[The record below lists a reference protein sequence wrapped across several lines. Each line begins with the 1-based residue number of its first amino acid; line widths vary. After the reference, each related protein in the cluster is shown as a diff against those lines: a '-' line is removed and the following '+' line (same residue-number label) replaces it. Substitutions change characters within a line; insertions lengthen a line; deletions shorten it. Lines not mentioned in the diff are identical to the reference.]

1 MKILLAV
8 PPSPNHRRIIRMI
21 DCSHEAKAS
30 YLWHPNDFLIISSLC
45 GPGDECVLVEGTAD
59 SLSDE
64 AFFGRVKDAKPD
76 IIFFALSSA
85 GWETDLKYYRKTRG
99 LYPHTPHFVIAD
111 LFIEK
116 EYREFILRECEGIV
130 GNPYLLD
137 LKAMSAAKRGHGDKF
152 PGVYTHHE
160 DTIYKGKQAV
170 HLRTASPRHELFL
183 RPGYRFPF
191 ALRHKFA
198 SVTTMWGCPFTCS
211 YCTDSKLQPVVR
223 HHEDILA
230 ELDRL
235 HRIGVKELFFTDKT
249 FGFSESDVY
258 PLLEAMAKK
267 YRFDWCCYF
276 HPQLYR
282 PKLLEMMKAAGCHS
296 MIVGIDSANMDSLKQ
311 YSRSLA
317 KSRLEEFLAKAN
329 ELRISIC
336 ADFIIGLPHE
346 TEDDVKRTIDYALS
360 LPLDFASFNIAAPLP
375 GSEIRAK
382 AKEKNLLPFGN
393 EGFDT
398 LGTNAMLGNQNL
410 HADSLRR
417 LRHDAILSFYLRPSY
432 ILRRLGRTR
441 SPGHFWNQF
450 LQMLAL
456 FRKGID
462 PNLPP
467 A

>member
-1 MKILLAV
+1 
-8 PPSPNHRRIIRMI
+8 MI

-45 GPGDECVLVEGTAD
+45 KDSSSCTLVEGTAD

-64 AFFGRVKDAKPD
+64 TFFAQLRAAKPD
-76 IIFFALSSA
+76 MVFFALSSA
-85 GWETDLKYYRKTRG
+85 GWETDLHYYRKTRALFPG
-99 LYPHTPHFVIAD
+99 IPHFVIAD

-116 EYREFILRECEGIV
+116 EYREFILKECEGIV

-137 LKAMSAAKRGHGDKF
+137 LQAMLTAKQGQAAKL
-152 PGVYTHHE
+152 PGLYTHHA
-160 DTIYKGKQAV
+160 DSIYAGKQAI
-170 HLRTASPRHELFL
+170 HLRTSTPRHELFL
-183 RPGYRFPF
+183 KPGYRFPF
-191 ALRHKFA
+191 ALRHRFA

-230 ELDRL
+230 ELDHL
-235 HRIGVKELFFTDKT
+235 HKLGIRELFFADKT
-249 FGFSESDVY
+249 FGFSETDVY
-258 PLLEAMAKK
+258 PLLESMARK

-296 MIVGIDSANMDSLKQ
+296 MIVGIDSANIESLRQ
-311 YSRSLA
+311 YNRSVA
-317 KSRLEEFLAKAN
+317 KTKLEEFLHKAN
-329 ELRISIC
+329 KLKISIC

-346 TEDDVKRTIDYALS
+346 TEEDVKRTISYALS

-375 GSEIRAK
+375 GSEIRAR
-382 AKEKNLLPFGN
+382 AKEKNLISFGD

-398 LGTNAMLGNQNL
+398 LGTDAMLGNQNI

-417 LRHDAILSFYLRPSY
+417 LRHDAILSFYLRPGY
-432 ILRRLGRTR
+432 LLRRLGRTR
-441 SPGHFWNQF
+441 TPAHLWNQF